1 MKEREREKK
10 EWFLPMP
17 SLHTRWWLFD
27 MQTPMEEKTSRRDFC
42 LHNFKKT
49 PTFSLH
55 RVRRRKKQAST
66 YFSRNF
72 QERSHTEKKE
82 EWRMIWSRF
91 SSFSSRRKTLHR
103 ERKRKRE
110 RDWAFTQ
117 NTQARKKRDPR
128 THKHVKRAS
137 NPVFYLRPCDQQRT
151 PTLYIFLPSLSL
163 TRSP

>member
-1 MKEREREKK
+1 
-10 EWFLPMP
+10 MP

-91 SSFSSRRKTLHR
+91 SSFSSSRKTLHR

-110 RDWAFTQ
+110 RERLSFHAKH
-117 NTQARKKRDPR
+117 ASEEKKRSSH
-128 THKHVKRAS
+128 TQTCQKGLKS
-137 NPVFYLRPCDQQRT
+137 GL
-151 PTLYIFLPSLSL
+151 LPSTVRPAKNANSL
-163 TRSP
+163 HFSPFFIAHTLTLAL